1 MVLIFLASA
10 GDIKCHDMQSLQWML
25 RWRYGRAL
33 VWILHSDRTAICK
46 YLQTELFQNQTDH
59 EISQK
64 NKMNFTL
71 TKLDTVLSFG
81 LPSQNTIAWVSYTTD
96 IYFWQIW
103 RPRGPRSADWVPGE
117 KNQDLHVVSW
127 MCAYMVFPQCM
138 HAYRQTPPVSSPS
151 SRALILS
158 WGPHVKSWLHLNP
171 TTF

>member
-10 GDIKCHDMQSLQWML
+10 GDIKCHDMQSLQRML
-25 RWRYGRAL
+25 RWRYRAEPWSEFFTL
-33 VWILHSDRTAICK
+33 K
-46 YLQTELFQNQTDH
+46 ELPYASTYRLNFFRITLIM

-64 NKMNFTL
+64 SKMNFTLTNFTL

-81 LPSQNTIAWVSYTTD
+81 LPSRNTIAWVSYTTD

-158 WGPHVKSWLHLNP
+158 WGPHVKSWLI
-171 TTF
+171 

>member
-127 MCAYMVFPQCM
+127 MCAYMVFPQC
-138 HAYRQTPPVSSPS
+138 ACSCGLFLFIRT
-151 SRALILS
+151 AFIL
-158 WGPHVKSWLHLNP
+158 G
-171 TTF
+171 